1 MRWWKT
7 NFPGITRELVMA
19 FGYVFIVLVIIAV
32 IYAYISASQEEVEYV
47 KSSLD
52 GRIISS
58 KMDNSQDAANVIASV
73 TADMV
78 SLVKHMAAKFPHDPD
93 VKRLVDNFDPAAVWK
108 DPLRPDTPDTVDKGA
123 KWSCVYVKTT
133 KPELW
138 SIKCRSLRS
147 DTRT

>member
-78 SLVKHMAAKFPHDPD
+78 SLVKHMAAKFPDDPD

-108 DPLRPDTPDTVDKGA
+108 DPLRPDTPA
-123 KWSCVYVKTT
+123 
-133 KPELW
+133 
-138 SIKCRSLRS
+138 
-147 DTRT
+147 TRLIRVQNGHVCTSRRQNRNSGR